1 MDSPSKKIKDL
12 VHQLESL
19 QNENVR
25 IHEALVTTT
34 ETNCLLKDENDA
46 VKDVNKQLRTMVT
59 VRRTEAPTTKN
70 NTTTI

>member
-1 MDSPSKKIKDL
+1 MFVLHTQMDSPSKKIKDL
-12 VHQLESL
+12 VHQLEAL

-34 ETNCLLKDENDA
+34 DTNTLLKEENDA

-59 VRRTEAPTTKN
+59 VR
-70 NTTTI
+70 